1 MELHPITEYI
11 MMQQATIEEKVA
23 CHPIYEIC
31 VEAERMPVTIQM
43 IGWWDQDVVN
53 DHEEYTEICCNLKS

>member
-31 VEAERMPVTIQM
+31 VEAERMPVTSQM

-53 DHEEYTEICCNLKS
+53 EPEE